1 MANKPIS
8 MLQIRRMLQFLQ
20 SGHSQRFISEEL
32 SISRNT
38 IKTYLEKIIQSGK
51 KMMSFLYWEIM
62 NFNEFSINKML
73 TGRTIFGIN
82 TLKSDCRITSKNWA
96 G

>member
-51 KMMSFLYWEIM
+51 KNDELLVLGDHELY
-62 NFNEFSINKML
+62 EFFINKML

-82 TLKSDCRITSKNWA
+82 T
-96 G
+96 